1 MKSILSLFSVL
12 LSPQPFFFL
21 LWNAYNPYFL
31 CSVPICKLVS
41 ASIRATKRN
50 VCICTAWHV
59 AYESEKIVNGVTW
72 FLVSCTMVL
81 TYWLMFSDKPRVFVL
96 YMEND
101 YDNSSNKILSFS
113 TIRFVKSSYELQFF
127 GIAKAYNDKEPK

>member
-1 MKSILSLFSVL
+1 MSQTLPTHFMSSL
-12 LSPQPFFFL
+12 
-21 LWNAYNPYFL
+21 
-31 CSVPICKLVS
+31 
-41 ASIRATKRN
+41 
-50 VCICTAWHV
+50 
-59 AYESEKIVNGVTW
+59 TW

-101 YDNSSNKILSFS
+101 YDNSSNKVLSFS
-113 TIRFVKSSYELQFF
+113 IIRFVKSSYELQFF